1 MRYTC
6 LNCGSSAHRAS
17 ELCNPTS
24 ERLDANFCATATEA
38 VCDDR
43 RDEMHYTCSS
53 CGGLSPDAEHLCKP
67 IRIR

>member
-6 LNCGSSAHRAS
+6 LNCGSTAHQAS

-24 ERLDANFCATATEA
+24 DQLDANFCATATEE
-38 VCDDR
+38 VCDEHRGD
-43 RDEMHYTCSS
+43 MHFTCTS
-53 CGGLSPDAEHLCKP
+53 CGGMSPDAEHLCQP

>member
-24 ERLDANFCATATEA
+24 DILDANFCATATDV
-38 VCDDR
+38 VCEEH
-43 RDEMHYTCSS
+43 RDEMQYTCTS
-53 CGGLSPDAEHLCKP
+53 CGGMAGDAEHLCMP
-67 IRIR
+67 VRIR